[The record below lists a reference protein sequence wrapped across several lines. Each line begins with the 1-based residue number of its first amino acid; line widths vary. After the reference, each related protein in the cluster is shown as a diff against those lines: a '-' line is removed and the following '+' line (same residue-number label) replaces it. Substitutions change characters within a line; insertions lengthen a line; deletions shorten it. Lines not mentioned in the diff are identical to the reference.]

1 MAQNPMEEEKF
12 IRARKPE
19 QKSLRRQE
27 ILVAA
32 RAVALRDGTD
42 ALTLAGIAKET
53 GITKSAFY
61 RYFRSKEE
69 ILAWLLMSEAKTIAE
84 DMRQALADCKNLV
97 EAASAYVDL
106 CAERP
111 LFCKL
116 ASDMGA
122 NLEQNINLESL
133 IAIKQESA
141 RQLEDW
147 CNVLLDLDIVTDKMK
162 AALFIRTAYVI
173 LAGLWPITNRSAI
186 VRKAS
191 DQAGLDYAFISFRDE
206 FHQIL
211 TSYARGLA

>member
-1 MAQNPMEEEKF
+1 MEKEKF

-19 QKSLRRQE
+19 QKSVRKQQ
-27 ILVAA
+27 ILIAA
-32 RAVALRDGTD
+32 RQVALRDGPD
-42 ALTLAGIAKET
+42 ALTLAGIAAET

-69 ILAWLLMSEAKTIAE
+69 ILAWLLMSESRTMAE
-84 DMRQALADCKNLV
+84 DMRVALAGCRDLT
-97 EAASAYVDL
+97 EAGAAYVDL
-106 CAERP
+106 CVKRP

-122 NLEQNINLESL
+122 NLEQNISLEAL

-147 CNVLLDLDIVTDKMK
+147 CNVLLDLNIVTDKMK
-162 AALFIRTAYVI
+162 AVLFIRTAYVI

-186 VRKAS
+186 VREAS
-191 DQAGLDYAFISFRDE
+191 EQAGLNHSFISFRDE

-211 TSYARGLA
+211 TGYARGIA